1 MRKLLFVAVSVLFVT
16 AGSAQKNKNANFETK
31 PKLVVGIVVDQ
42 MRNDYLY
49 RFADKY
55 GDGGFRRMLK
65 DGFECRNTNYNYVPT
80 YTGPGHAAIYSGTT
94 PYYNGIIANDWYD
107 AKTGKMMYVTEDQS
121 VKSVGTTSKAGI
133 MSPRNLLST
142 TMTDELML
150 SNNKQSKVVGVCIKD
165 RGSILPAG
173 HIPTAAYWFDDETG
187 SFITSTYYTE
197 QLPAWVT
204 KFNSSKKADSYLSK
218 PWETLFNIN
227 SYTVGLA
234 NGGDYRK
241 PYKTAKE
248 NAFPHD
254 LPALK
259 EKNGTG
265 LIRATPFGNSLTVD
279 FAIEALQNERMGQGK
294 YTDFLAVSFSSTDYV
309 GHQFG
314 INSIEVQD
322 TYARLDKDLA
332 RLFDY
337 LDKTVGMENVLVF
350 LTSDHGAAQNPQQMM
365 DMGIPAGVLDTD
377 NISKSLS
384 DKISEKF
391 GAGKWVSKYYNQQF
405 WLNDSLIDSKK
416 INRNDIIEEVL
427 PFLRKMDG
435 VQAVYNTSTAD
446 WKASNEHTEK
456 MLNGLSPVRSGHIA
470 LLLQPNW
477 FGGSYAAKAGTT
489 HGSNYTY
496 DTHVPLVWM
505 GWKIKSGSTAQPF
518 NITDIASTVCDILH
532 ISTTNASTGK
542 PMTDLIVKE

>member
-1 MRKLLFVAVSVLFVT
+1 MRKLLFVAVSILFVT
-16 AGSAQKNKNANFETK
+16 AGSAQKNKNAKADGT

-55 GDGGFRRMLK
+55 GDGGFKRMLK

-133 MSPRNLLST
+133 MSPKNLLAT

-150 SNNKQSKVVGVCIKD
+150 SNNRQSKVVGVCIKD

-187 SFITSTYYTE
+187 NFVTSTYYTE
-197 QLPAWVT
+197 ELPIWVT
-204 KFNSSKKADSYLSK
+204 KFNSSKKVDSYLSK
-218 PWETLFNIN
+218 SWETLFNIK
-227 SYTVGLA
+227 SYTVGMP

-241 PYKTAKE
+241 AFKGAEK
-248 NAFPHD
+248 NAFPHN
-254 LPALK
+254 LPALR

-265 LIRATPFGNSLTVD
+265 LIRSTPFGNSLTVD
-279 FAIEALQNERMGQGK
+279 FAIEALQNEKMGQGK

-322 TYARLDKDLA
+322 TYARLDKDLE
-332 RLFDY
+332 RLFAY
-337 LDKTVGMENVLVF
+337 LDKNVGMDNVLVF

-377 NISKSLS
+377 KIASTLS

-416 INRNDIIEEVL
+416 LNRNDIVEEVL

-518 NITDIASTVCDILH
+518 NITDIASTVCDMLH
-532 ISTTNASTGK
+532 ISTTNASMGT
-542 PMTDLIVKE
+542 PMTDLITK

>member
-16 AGSAQKNKNANFETK
+16 AGSAQKNKNAKADGT

-55 GDGGFRRMLK
+55 GDGGFKRMLK

-133 MSPRNLLST
+133 MSPKNLLAT

-150 SNNKQSKVVGVCIKD
+150 SNNRQSKVVGVCIKD

-187 SFITSTYYTE
+187 NFVTSTYYTE
-197 QLPAWVT
+197 ELPIWVT
-204 KFNSSKKADSYLSK
+204 KFNSSKKVDSYLSK
-218 PWETLFNIN
+218 SWETLFNIK
-227 SYTVGLA
+227 SYTVGLP

-241 PYKTAKE
+241 AFKGAEK
-248 NAFPHD
+248 NAFPHN
-254 LPALK
+254 LPALR

-265 LIRATPFGNSLTVD
+265 LIRSTPFGNSLTVD
-279 FAIEALQNERMGQGK
+279 FAIEALQNEKMGQGK

-322 TYARLDKDLA
+322 TYARLDKDLE
-332 RLFDY
+332 RLFAY
-337 LDKTVGMENVLVF
+337 LDKTVGMDNVLVF

-377 NISKSLS
+377 KIASTLS

-416 INRNDIIEEVL
+416 LNRNDIVEEVL

-446 WKASNEHTEK
+446 WKASNQHTEK

-518 NITDIASTVCDILH
+518 NITDIASTVCDMLH
-532 ISTTNASTGK
+532 ISTTNASMGT
-542 PMTDLIVKE
+542 PMTDLITK

>member
-1 MRKLLFVAVSVLFVT
+1 MRKLLFVAVSILFVT
-16 AGSAQKNKNANFETK
+16 AGSAQKNKNAKADGT

-49 RFADKY
+49 RFAEKY
-55 GDGGFRRMLK
+55 GDGGFKRMLK

-133 MSPRNLLST
+133 MSPKNLLAT

-150 SNNKQSKVVGVCIKD
+150 SNNRQSKVVGVCIKD

-187 SFITSTYYTE
+187 NFVTSTYYTE
-197 QLPAWVT
+197 KLPIWVT
-204 KFNSSKKADSYLSK
+204 KFNSSKKVDSYLSK
-218 PWETLFNIN
+218 SWETLFNIK
-227 SYTVGLA
+227 SYTVGLP

-241 PYKTAKE
+241 AFKGAEK
-248 NAFPHD
+248 NAFPHN
-254 LPALK
+254 LPALR

-265 LIRATPFGNSLTVD
+265 LIRSTPFGNSLTVD
-279 FAIEALQNERMGQGK
+279 FAIEALQNEKMGQGK

-322 TYARLDKDLA
+322 TYARLDKDLE
-332 RLFDY
+332 RLFAY
-337 LDKTVGMENVLVF
+337 LDKNVGMDNVLVF

-377 NISKSLS
+377 KIASTLS

-416 INRNDIIEEVL
+416 LNRNDIVEEVL

-518 NITDIASTVCDILH
+518 NITDIASTVCDMLH
-532 ISTTNASTGK
+532 ISTTNASMGT
-542 PMTDLIVKE
+542 PMTDLITK

>member
-1 MRKLLFVAVSVLFVT
+1 MRKLLFVAVSILFVT
-16 AGSAQKNKNANFETK
+16 AGSAQKNKNAKADGT

-55 GDGGFRRMLK
+55 GEGGFKRMLK

-133 MSPRNLLST
+133 MSPKNLLAT

-150 SNNKQSKVVGVCIKD
+150 SNNRQSKVVGVCIKD

-187 SFITSTYYTE
+187 NFVTSTYYTE
-197 QLPAWVT
+197 ELPIWVT
-204 KFNSSKKADSYLSK
+204 KFNSSKKVDSYLSK
-218 PWETLFNIN
+218 SWETLFNIK
-227 SYTVGLA
+227 SYTVGLP

-241 PYKTAKE
+241 AFKGAEK
-248 NAFPHD
+248 NAFPHN
-254 LPALK
+254 LPALR

-265 LIRATPFGNSLTVD
+265 LIRSTPFGNSLTVD
-279 FAIEALQNERMGQGK
+279 FAIEALQNEKMGQGK
-294 YTDFLAVSFSSTDYV
+294 YTDFLAVSFSSPDYV
-309 GHQFG
+309 RHQFG

-322 TYARLDKDLA
+322 TYARLDKDLE
-332 RLFDY
+332 RLFSY
-337 LDKTVGMENVLVF
+337 LDKTGGMDNVLVF

-377 NISKSLS
+377 KIASTLS

-416 INRNDIIEEVL
+416 LNRNDIVEEVL

-435 VQAVYNTSTAD
+435 VQAVYNTSTPD
-446 WKASNEHTEK
+446 WKASNQHTEK

-518 NITDIASTVCDILH
+518 NITDIASTVCDMLH
-532 ISTTNASTGK
+532 ISTTNASMGT
-542 PMTDLIVKE
+542 PMTDLITK

>member
-16 AGSAQKNKNANFETK
+16 AGSAQKNKNTK
-31 PKLVVGIVVDQ
+31 ADGTPKLVVGIVIDQ

-55 GDGGFRRMLK
+55 GDGGFKRMLK

-107 AKTGKMMYVTEDQS
+107 KSTGKMMYCTQDDGVQP
-121 VKSVGTTSKAGI
+121 VGTTGKAGK
-133 MSPRNLLST
+133 MSPKNLLAT

-150 SNNKQSKVVGVCIKD
+150 SNNRQSKVIGVCIKD

-173 HIPTAAYWFDDETG
+173 HIPTAAYWFDGESG
-187 SFITSTYYTE
+187 NWITSSYYMDE
-197 QLPAWVT
+197 LPKWVG
-204 KFNSSKKADSYLSK
+204 KFNNSKKVDAYLSK
-218 PWETLFNIN
+218 PWKTLYNIDT
-227 SYTVGLA
+227 YTVGLP

-241 PYKTAKE
+241 PYK
-248 NAFPHD
+248 NAEKNEFPHD

-259 EKNGTG
+259 EKNGLG
-265 LIRATPFGNSLTVD
+265 LIRSTPFGNSLTVD
-279 FAIEALQNERMGQGK
+279 FAIETLQNEKMGQGK
-294 YTDFLAVSFSSTDYV
+294 YTDFMALSLSSPDYV

-314 INSIEVQD
+314 INSIEIQD
-322 TYARLDKDLA
+322 TYARLDKDLE
-332 RLFDY
+332 RFFDH
-337 LDKTVGMENVLVF
+337 LDKTIGMENVLVF
-350 LTSDHGAAQNPQQMM
+350 LTADHGAAQNPQQMT

-377 NISKSLS
+377 NISKSVS

-391 GAGKWVSKYYNQQF
+391 GAGDWVSKYYNQQF
-405 WLNDSLIDSKK
+405 WLNDSLIEKKK

-435 VQAVYNTSTAD
+435 VQAVYNISTAD
-446 WKASNEHTEK
+446 WKASNQHTEK

-518 NITDIASTVCDILH
+518 SITDIASTVCDILH
-532 ISTTNASTGK
+532 ISNTNASTGK
-542 PMTDLIVKE
+542 PMTDLIVK

>member
-1 MRKLLFVAVSVLFVT
+1 MRKLLFVAVSVLFAT
-16 AGSAQKNKNANFETK
+16 AGSAQKNKNARADGT

-55 GDGGFRRMLK
+55 GDGGFKRMLK

-80 YTGPGHAAIYSGTT
+80 YTGPGHAAIYSGTP

-107 AKTGKMMYVTEDQS
+107 AKTGKMMYCTQDDS
-121 VKSVGTTSKAGI
+121 VKSVGTTGKAGK
-133 MSPRNLLST
+133 MSPKNLLAT

-150 SNNKQSKVVGVCIKD
+150 SNNRQSKVIGVCIKD

-173 HIPTAAYWFDDETG
+173 HIPTAAYWFDGESG
-187 SFITSTYYTE
+187 NWITSSYYMD
-197 QLPAWVT
+197 QLPNWVS
-204 KFNSSKKADSYLSK
+204 KFNNSKKVDSYLSK
-218 PWETLFNIN
+218 PWKTLYNIDT
-227 SYTVGLA
+227 YTVGLP

-241 PYKTAKE
+241 PYK
-248 NAFPHD
+248 NAEKNEFPHD

-259 EKNGTG
+259 EKNGLG
-265 LIRATPFGNSLTVD
+265 LIRSTPFGNSLTVD
-279 FAIEALQNERMGQGK
+279 FAIETLQNERMGQGK
-294 YTDFLAVSFSSTDYV
+294 YTDFMALSLSSPDYV

-314 INSIEVQD
+314 INSIEIQD
-322 TYARLDKDLA
+322 TYARLDKDLE
-332 RLFDY
+332 RFFNH
-337 LDKTVGMENVLVF
+337 LDKTIGMENVLVF
-350 LTSDHGAAQNPQQMM
+350 LTADHGAAQTPQQMI
-365 DMGIPAGVLDTD
+365 DMRIPAGALDTD
-377 NISKSLS
+377 NISKEVSA
-384 DKISEKF
+384 KISEKY
-391 GAGKWVSKYYNQQF
+391 GAGDWVSKYYNQQF

-416 INRNDIIEEVL
+416 LNRNDIVEEVL

-446 WKASNEHTEK
+446 WKASNSHTEK
-456 MLNGLSPVRSGHIA
+456 ILNGISPVRSGQISI
-470 LLLQPNW
+470 LMQPNW

-489 HGSNYTY
+489 HGSSYTY

-505 GWKIKSGSTAQPF
+505 GWKIKSGTSAQPF

-532 ISTTNASTGK
+532 ISNTNASTGS
-542 PMTDLIVKE
+542 PMTDMIVKQ

>member
-1 MRKLLFVAVSVLFVT
+1 MKKLLFVAISVLFVT
-16 AGSAQKNKNANFETK
+16 AGSAQKNKSGRAEGT

-55 GDGGFRRMLK
+55 GEGGFKRLLK
-65 DGFECRNTNYNYVPT
+65 NGFECRNTNYNYVPT

-107 AKTGKMMYVTEDQS
+107 AKTGKMMYCTQDDS
-121 VKSVGTTSKAGI
+121 VKSVGTTGKEGE
-133 MSPRNLLST
+133 MSPRNLLAT

-150 SNNKQSKVVGVCIKD
+150 SNNRQSKVIGVCIKD

-173 HIPTAAYWFDDETG
+173 HIPTAAYWFDGESG
-187 SFITSTYYTE
+187 NWISSTYYME
-197 QLPAWVT
+197 QLPNWVS
-204 KFNSSKKADSYLSK
+204 KFNNSKKVDTYLSK
-218 PWETLFNIN
+218 PWKTLYNIDT
-227 SYTVGLA
+227 YTVGLP

-241 PYKTAKE
+241 PYKNAEK

-259 EKNGTG
+259 EKNGLG
-265 LIRATPFGNSLTVD
+265 LIRSTPFGNSLTVD
-279 FAIEALQNERMGQGK
+279 FAIETLQNEKMGQGNF
-294 YTDFLAVSFSSTDYV
+294 TDFMALSLSSPDYV

-322 TYARLDKDLA
+322 TYARLDKDLE
-332 RLFDY
+332 RFFNH
-337 LDKTVGMENVLVF
+337 LDKTIGMENVLVF
-350 LTSDHGAAQNPQQMM
+350 LTADHGAAQTPQQMI
-365 DMGIPAGVLDTD
+365 DMRIPAGALDTD
-377 NISKSLS
+377 NISKEVS
-384 DKISEKF
+384 DKISEKY
-391 GAGKWVSKYYNQQF
+391 GAGDWISKYYNQQF

-416 INRNDIIEEVL
+416 LNRNEIIEEVL

-446 WKASNEHTEK
+446 WKASNIHTEK
-456 MLNGLSPVRSGHIA
+456 IMNGISPVRSGQISI
-470 LLLQPNW
+470 LLQPNW

-489 HGSNYTY
+489 HGSSYTY

-505 GWKIKSGSTAQPF
+505 GWKIKSGTIAQPF
-518 NITDIASTVCDILH
+518 NITDIASTVCDILR
-532 ISTTNASTGK
+532 ISATNASMGT
-542 PMTDLIVKE
+542 PMTDLIVK

>member
-1 MRKLLFVAVSVLFVT
+1 MRKLLFVAVSILFVT
-16 AGSAQKNKNANFETK
+16 AGSAQKNKNAKADGT

-55 GDGGFRRMLK
+55 GDGGFKRMLK

-133 MSPRNLLST
+133 MSPKNLLAT

-150 SNNKQSKVVGVCIKD
+150 SNNRQSKVVGVCVKD

-187 SFITSTYYTE
+187 NFVTSTYYTE
-197 QLPAWVT
+197 ELPIWVT
-204 KFNSSKKADSYLSK
+204 KFNSSKKVDSYLSK
-218 PWETLFNIN
+218 SWETLFNIK
-227 SYTVGLA
+227 SYTVGLP

-241 PYKTAKE
+241 AFKGAEK
-248 NAFPHD
+248 NAFPHN
-254 LPALK
+254 LPALR

-265 LIRATPFGNSLTVD
+265 LIRSTPFGNSLTVD
-279 FAIEALQNERMGQGK
+279 FAIEALQNEKMGQGK

-322 TYARLDKDLA
+322 TYARLDKDLE
-332 RLFDY
+332 RLFAY
-337 LDKTVGMENVLVF
+337 LDKNVGMDNVLVF

-377 NISKSLS
+377 KIASTLS

-416 INRNDIIEEVL
+416 LNRNDIVEEVL

-518 NITDIASTVCDILH
+518 NITDIASTVCDMLH
-532 ISTTNASTGK
+532 ISTTNASMGT
-542 PMTDLIVKE
+542 PMTDLITK

>member
-1 MRKLLFVAVSVLFVT
+1 MRKLLFVAVSILFVT
-16 AGSAQKNKNANFETK
+16 AGSAQKNKNAKADGT

-55 GDGGFRRMLK
+55 GDGGFKRMLK

-133 MSPRNLLST
+133 MSPKNLLAT

-150 SNNKQSKVVGVCIKD
+150 SNNRQSKVVGVCIKD

-187 SFITSTYYTE
+187 NFVTSTYYTE
-197 QLPAWVT
+197 ELPIWVT
-204 KFNSSKKADSYLSK
+204 KFNSSKKVDSYLSK
-218 PWETLFNIN
+218 SWETLFNIK
-227 SYTVGLA
+227 SYTVGLP

-241 PYKTAKE
+241 AFKGAEK
-248 NAFPHD
+248 NAFPHN
-254 LPALK
+254 LPALR

-265 LIRATPFGNSLTVD
+265 LIRSTPFGNSLTVD
-279 FAIEALQNERMGQGK
+279 FAIEALQNEKMGQGK

-322 TYARLDKDLA
+322 TYARLDKDLE
-332 RLFDY
+332 RLFAY
-337 LDKTVGMENVLVF
+337 LDKNVGMDNVLVF

-377 NISKSLS
+377 KIASTLS

-416 INRNDIIEEVL
+416 LNRNDIVEEVL

-518 NITDIASTVCDILH
+518 NITDIASTVCDMLH
-532 ISTTNASTGK
+532 ISTTNASMGT
-542 PMTDLIVKE
+542 PMTDLITK

>member
-1 MRKLLFVAVSVLFVT
+1 MRKLLFVAVSILFVT
-16 AGSAQKNKNANFETK
+16 AGSAQKNKNAKADGT

-55 GDGGFRRMLK
+55 GDGGFKRMLK

-133 MSPRNLLST
+133 MSPKNLLAT

-150 SNNKQSKVVGVCIKD
+150 SNNRQSKVVGVCIKD

-187 SFITSTYYTE
+187 NFVTSTYYTE
-197 QLPAWVT
+197 ELPIWVT
-204 KFNSSKKADSYLSK
+204 KFNSSKKVDSYLSK
-218 PWETLFNIN
+218 SWETLFNIK
-227 SYTVGLA
+227 SYTVGLP

-241 PYKTAKE
+241 AFKGAEK
-248 NAFPHD
+248 NAFPHN
-254 LPALK
+254 LPALR

-265 LIRATPFGNSLTVD
+265 LIRSTPFGNSLTVD
-279 FAIEALQNERMGQGK
+279 FAIEALQNEKMGQGK

-322 TYARLDKDLA
+322 TYARLDKDLE
-332 RLFDY
+332 RLFAY
-337 LDKTVGMENVLVF
+337 LDKTVGMDNVLVF

-377 NISKSLS
+377 KIASTLS

-416 INRNDIIEEVL
+416 LNRNDIVEEVL

-446 WKASNEHTEK
+446 WKASNQHTEK

-532 ISTTNASTGK
+532 ISTTNASMGT
-542 PMTDLIVKE
+542 PMTDLITK

>member
-1 MRKLLFVAVSVLFVT
+1 MRKLLFVAVSILFVT
-16 AGSAQKNKNANFETK
+16 AGSAQKNKNAKADGT

-49 RFADKY
+49 RFAEKY
-55 GDGGFRRMLK
+55 GDGGFKRMLK

-133 MSPRNLLST
+133 MSPKNLLAT

-150 SNNKQSKVVGVCIKD
+150 SNNRQSKVVGVCIKD

-187 SFITSTYYTE
+187 NFVTSTYYTE
-197 QLPAWVT
+197 ELPIWVT
-204 KFNSSKKADSYLSK
+204 KFNSSKKVDSYLSK
-218 PWETLFNIN
+218 SWETLFNIK
-227 SYTVGLA
+227 SYTVGLP

-241 PYKTAKE
+241 AFKGAEK
-248 NAFPHD
+248 NAFPHN
-254 LPALK
+254 LPALR

-265 LIRATPFGNSLTVD
+265 LIRSTPFGNSLTVD
-279 FAIEALQNERMGQGK
+279 FAIEALQNEKMGQGK

-322 TYARLDKDLA
+322 TYARLDKDLE
-332 RLFDY
+332 RLFAY
-337 LDKTVGMENVLVF
+337 LDKNVGMDNVLVF

-377 NISKSLS
+377 KIASTLS

-416 INRNDIIEEVL
+416 LNRNDIVEEVL

-518 NITDIASTVCDILH
+518 NITDIASTVCDMLH
-532 ISTTNASTGK
+532 ISTTNASMGT
-542 PMTDLIVKE
+542 PMTDLITK